1 MTTPPVQISH
11 AMNMNSDY
19 LLKSFILRF
28 LNFSSEP

>member
-1 MTTPPVQISH
+1 MTIPTVQRSH
-11 AMNMNSDY
+11 TMNTKADY

>member
-1 MTTPPVQISH
+1 MTIPTVQSSH
-11 AMNMNSDY
+11 TMNKLDY